1 MIATCISFIIDKIN
15 CVLQQIPDENTQL
28 KEQIEAMT
36 VSATL
41 LEQKHKE
48 QMSEA
53 LENLETVQRA
63 HKREVTEIQANIKQ
77 QSGNENIQWNPRF

>member
-1 MIATCISFIIDKIN
+1 MQTLS
-15 CVLQQIPDENTQL
+15 VLFNTSIVITPDENIQL
-28 KEQIEAMT
+28 KEQIEAMA

-53 LENLETVQRA
+53 LENMETVQRA
-63 HKREVTEIQANIKQ
+63 HKQEVTEIQANMKQ
-77 QSGNENIQWNPRF
+77 QSENKDTVEPLKAGHH